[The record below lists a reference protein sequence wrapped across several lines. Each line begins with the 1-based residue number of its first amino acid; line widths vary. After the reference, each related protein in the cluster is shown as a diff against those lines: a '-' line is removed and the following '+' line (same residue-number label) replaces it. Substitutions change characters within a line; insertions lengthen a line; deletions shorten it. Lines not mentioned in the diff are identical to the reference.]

1 LLIVKV
7 ANDKLNFSDLSSDEL
22 DKLKDVYVDS
32 RLNCMTN
39 EEIRSF
45 VKITIEDQIKGT
57 VGKEEERE
65 AWKEMRDHF
74 KTDFEDKVLSIRNNA
89 QEIKDIDPEKIE
101 MERRMKLVEKRKEEK
116 EKENEDMW

>member
-1 LLIVKV
+1 MT
-7 ANDKLNFSDLSSDEL
+7 NDKLNFSDLSSDEL

-65 AWKEMRDHF
+65 AWKEMKDHF
-74 KTDFEDKVLSIRNNA
+74 KTDFDDKVLSIRNDSQGN
-89 QEIKDIDPEKIE
+89 IDIDPEKTE
-101 MERRMKLVEKRKEEK
+101 MERRMKLVEKRKKEK

>member
-1 LLIVKV
+1 MT
-7 ANDKLNFSDLSSDEL
+7 NDKLKFSDLSRDEL

-39 EEIRSF
+39 EELRSF

-57 VGKEEERE
+57 VGNEEERE

-74 KTDFEDKVLSIRNNA
+74 KTDFEEKVLSVRNNS
-89 QEIKDIDPEKIE
+89 QGSIDIDPEKLE
-101 MERRMKLVEKRKEEK
+101 MENRMKLVEKRKK
-116 EKENEDMW
+116 ENENENEDMW